1 MKIKLS
7 AIFSIMS
14 FIIIVMSIVEAHG
27 ISGVQFETAIES
39 VSELESFESE
49 LVADVADHVNTSTLM
64 DRQYK
69 DLSLSDDTFACLV
82 VAQDLFRPPR
92 LV

>member
-7 AIFSIMS
+7 ALFSIMAS
-14 FIIIVMSIVEAHG
+14 LIIVMSIVEAHG

-69 DLSLSDDTFACLV
+69 DLSLSDDNFACFV
-82 VAQDLFRPPR
+82 VTQDLFRPPR

>member
-7 AIFSIMS
+7 AIFSIMAS
-14 FIIIVMSIVEAHG
+14 IIIVMSIVEAHG

-69 DLSLSDDTFACLV
+69 DLSLSDDTFACFV